1 MTFHDIY
8 AVADT
13 RPRCYFIFEDEEE
26 QYFEHGFIHLYG
38 IPDDLSE
45 SDVENIYNGGSD
57 KSIYIGEIIGTLILG
72 DQISEDGEDLLML
85 CDDMSADLSY
95 VASTFMFE
103 DLIDVNTGVLADIYY
118 IYELE
123 MEKVCDNN
131 ELKREILEKLP
142 YILFSLYHV
151 KPQYLAYYPLTL
163 DRSDADAL
171 IPKHSI
177 SVKLDPKI
185 TVNGVSADNAN
196 FLLNDDELDTLVE
209 GNAPYPVSAKNTE
222 LWKFYES
229 CGFEEIGNT
238 RMLYKEVE

>member
-8 AVADT
+8 AVADSC
-13 RPRCYFIFEDEEE
+13 PRCYLSFENDED

-38 IPDDLSE
+38 IPDNLSE

-57 KSIYIGEIIGTLILG
+57 KSVYIGEIIGTLILG
-72 DQISEDGEDLLML
+72 NQMSEDGEDFLML

-95 VASTFMFE
+95 VASSFIYE
-103 DLIDVNTGVLADIYY
+103 DLIDVNIGVSADIYY

-123 MEKVCDNN
+123 MEKGFDDN
-131 ELKREILEKLP
+131 ELKQQILEKLP
-142 YILFSLYHV
+142 YILFILYHV
-151 KPQYLAYYPLTL
+151 KPQYLAYYPLPL
-163 DRSDADAL
+163 DKSDADAL
-171 IPKHSI
+171 IPKHSV

-185 TVNGVSADNAN
+185 TANGVPADNAN
-196 FLLNDDELDTLVE
+196 ILLNDDELDTLVE

-238 RMLYKEVE
+238 RMLYKEIE